1 MARYTGPVLKL
12 MRREGM
18 DLGLKSDKSSAMENL
33 RRKGFVPP
41 GPHGQRRGRKVSE
54 YGLQLREKQKARR
67 IYGVL
72 EKQFRRYF
80 EMAEKR
86 PGVTG
91 ENLLLLLEMRLDNI
105 VYRLGIGETRA
116 QARQMVVHG
125 HFEVNG
131 QKVDIP
137 SYRCKVGD
145 VISVRERS
153 RNNAFFQ
160 VVQADLPRRVVA
172 PWVTVNAANVSGRF
186 DRIPG
191 RDEIG
196 IELNEQLIVEYYS
209 R

>member
-1 MARYTGPVLKL
+1 

-116 QARQMVVHG
+116 QARQMVTHG

-137 SYRCKVGD
+137 SYRCNVGD
-145 VISVRERS
+145 VISIRERS

-172 PWVTVNAANVSGRF
+172 PWVTVNAANLTGRF

-196 IELNEQLIVEYYS
+196 IELNEQLIVEFYS

>member
-18 DLGLKSDKSSAMENL
+18 DLGLKSARSSAMETL
-33 RRKGFVPP
+33 QRKGFQPP

-80 EMAEKR
+80 ERAAKR

-91 ENLLLLLEMRLDNI
+91 EYLLLLLEMRLDNI
-105 VYRLGIGETRA
+105 IYRLGYAETRA
-116 QARQMVVHG
+116 QARQLVTHG

-131 QKVDIP
+131 HKVDIP
-137 SYRCKVGD
+137 SYNCKVGD
-145 VISVRERS
+145 EITVRERS
-153 RNNAFFQ
+153 RANNYFQ
-160 VVQADLPRRVVA
+160 VAQLEIPRRQIA
-172 PWVTVNAANVSGRF
+172 PWVSINAATLTGRI
-186 DRIPG
+186 DRMPG

>member
-1 MARYTGPVLKL
+1 MARYTGPVVKL

-18 DLGLKSDKSSAMENL
+18 DLGLKSARASVMETLN
-33 RRKGFVPP
+33 RKGYQPP
-41 GPHGQRRGRKVSE
+41 GPHGGRRGRKVSE

-80 EMAEKR
+80 EVAEKR

-105 VYRLGIGETRA
+105 VYRLGFAETRA
-116 QARQMVVHG
+116 QARQLVVHG

-131 QKVDIP
+131 QKLDIP

-145 VISVRERS
+145 VIAARERA
-153 RNNAFFQ
+153 RANNYFQ
-160 VVQADLPRRVVA
+160 NLALDLSHRTIA
-172 PWVTVNAANVSGRF
+172 PWVAVTPSNLSGRI
-186 DRIPG
+186 DRVPG

-196 IELNEQLIVEYYS
+196 VELNEQLIVEYYS

>member
-18 DLGLKSDKSSAMENL
+18 DLGLKSPRSSAMESL
-33 RRKGFVPP
+33 QRKGFQPP

-80 EMAEKR
+80 EIAEKR

-91 ENLLLLLEMRLDNI
+91 ENLLLVLEMRLDNI
-105 VYRLGIGETRA
+105 IYRLGYAETRA
-116 QARQMVVHG
+116 QARQLVVHG

-131 QKVDIP
+131 HKVDIP

-145 VISVRERS
+145 LITVRERS
-153 RNNAFFQ
+153 RANSYFQ
-160 VVQADLPRRVVA
+160 VVQLELPHRVVA
-172 PWVTVNAANVSGRF
+172 PWVAMSAANLSGRIE
-186 DRIPG
+186 RMPG

>member
-1 MARYTGPVLKL
+1 MARYTGPVVKL

-18 DLGLKSDKSSAMENL
+18 DLGLKSARASVMETLN
-33 RRKGFVPP
+33 RKGYLPP

-54 YGLQLREKQKARR
+54 YGLQLREKQKCRR
-67 IYGVL
+67 TYGVL

-80 EMAEKR
+80 EVAEKR

-105 VYRLGIGETRA
+105 VYRLGFAETRA
-116 QARQMVVHG
+116 QARQLVVHG
-125 HFEVNG
+125 HFDVNG
-131 QKVDIP
+131 QKLDIP

-145 VISVRERS
+145 VISAREHS
-153 RNNAFFQ
+153 RGNSYFQ
-160 VVQADLPRRVVA
+160 TLQLDLSHRTIA
-172 PWVTVNAANVSGRF
+172 PWVAVTTSSLSGRI
-186 DRIPG
+186 DRMPG

-196 IELNEQLIVEYYS
+196 VELNEQLIVEYYS

>member
-18 DLGLKSDKSSAMENL
+18 DLGLKSARSSAMENL
-33 RRKGFVPP
+33 QRKGFVPP
-41 GPHGQRRGRKVSE
+41 GPHGQRRSRKVSD

-86 PGVTG
+86 PGLTG
-91 ENLLLLLEMRLDNI
+91 ENLLLVLEMRLDNM
-105 VYRLGIGETRA
+105 VYRLGLAETRA
-116 QARQMVVHG
+116 QARQIVVHG
-125 HFEVNG
+125 HIDVNG
-131 QKVDIP
+131 HKVDIP
-137 SYRCKVGD
+137 SYQCKAGD

-153 RNNAFFQ
+153 RGNSYFQ
-160 VVQADLPRRVVA
+160 TVQLDLSHRVVA
-172 PWVTVNAANVSGRF
+172 PWVSTSAANLTGRVE
-186 DRIPG
+186 RVPN

-196 IELNEQLIVEYYS
+196 IELDEQLIVEFYS

>member
-1 MARYTGPVLKL
+1 MARYTGPVVKL

-18 DLGLKSDKSSAMENL
+18 DLGLKSARASVMETLN
-33 RRKGFVPP
+33 RKGYQPP

-54 YGLQLREKQKARR
+54 YGLQLREKQKCRR
-67 IYGVL
+67 TYGVL

-80 EMAEKR
+80 EVAEKR

-105 VYRLGIGETRA
+105 VYRLGFAETRA
-116 QARQMVVHG
+116 QARQLVVHG
-125 HFEVNG
+125 HFDVNG
-131 QKVDIP
+131 QKLDIP

-145 VISVRERS
+145 VISARESS
-153 RNNAFFQ
+153 RGNSYFQ
-160 VVQADLPRRVVA
+160 TLQLDMSHRTIA
-172 PWVTVNAANVSGRF
+172 PWVAVTTSNLSGRI
-186 DRIPG
+186 DRMPG

-196 IELNEQLIVEYYS
+196 VELNEQLIVEYYS

>member
-1 MARYTGPVLKL
+1 

-18 DLGLKSDKSSAMENL
+18 DLGLKSPGAAVMERLN
-33 RRKGFVPP
+33 RKGYQAP

-67 IYGVL
+67 TYGVL

-91 ENLLLLLEMRLDNI
+91 ENLLFLLEMRLDNVI
-105 VYRLGIGETRA
+105 YRLGFAETRA
-116 QARQMVVHG
+116 QARQLVVHG

-137 SYRCKVGD
+137 SYRCNVGD
-145 VISVRERS
+145 VITTRERS
-153 RNNAFFQ
+153 RGNSYFQ
-160 VVQADLPRRVVA
+160 TLQLDLSHRVVA
-172 PWVTVNAANVSGRF
+172 PWMAITSANLSGRI
-186 DRIPG
+186 DRMPG
-191 RDEIG
+191 RDEMG

>member
-1 MARYTGPVLKL
+1 
-12 MRREGM
+12 
-18 DLGLKSDKSSAMENL
+18 MESL
-33 RRKGFVPP
+33 QRKGFQPP

-54 YGLQLREKQKARR
+54 FGLQLREKQKARR

-80 EMAEKR
+80 ERAAKR

-91 ENLLLLLEMRLDNI
+91 EYLLLLLEMRLDNI
-105 VYRLGIGETRA
+105 IYRLGYAETRA
-116 QARQMVVHG
+116 QARQLVVHG

-131 QKVDIP
+131 HKVDIP
-137 SYRCKVGD
+137 SYNCKVGD
-145 VISVRERS
+145 EITVRERS
-153 RNNAFFQ
+153 RANNYFQ
-160 VVQADLPRRVVA
+160 IAQLEIPRRQIA
-172 PWVTVNAANVSGRF
+172 PWVTMNAANLTGRI
-186 DRIPG
+186 DRMPG